1 MPTLAR
7 VQRGFSLLEILV
19 AFSIMALALGALYQ
33 AVGGSVRA
41 ALESER
47 QARAL
52 HLAQSLLDLH
62 PFVRAEGVTDS
73 GQFEDLRW
81 RIGSAPF
88 PQPGDP
94 PPQIALHRL
103 DVEVSWDDRGQQR
116 SLVLST
122 LVTEREQG
130 AR

>member
-1 MPTLAR
+1 MAAR
-7 VQRGFSLLEILV
+7 FRSQQGFSLLEILV

-33 AVGGSVRA
+33 AAGGSVRA

-47 QARAL
+47 QARAV

-62 PFVRAEGVTDS
+62 PFVGPAGVAED

-81 RIGSAPF
+81 RLASVAY

-94 PPQIALHRL
+94 PPDIPLHQL
-103 DVEVSWDDRGQQR
+103 DVEVSWQDRGQQR
-116 SLVLST
+116 SLVLTT
-122 LVTEREQG
+122 LVTVQETVQ
-130 AR
+130 